1 MLGDDLLVAPVFRED
16 GVARFY
22 VPDDGTGQAW
32 TNIITG
38 TAYEPGK
45 WYTEQY
51 DYHTLPVL
59 ARPGTD
65 PLHA

>member
-1 MLGDDLLVAPVFRED
+1 MCRTTAPDER
-16 GVARFY
+16 
-22 VPDDGTGQAW
+22 

-45 WYTEQY
+45 WYTERY

>member
-1 MLGDDLLVAPVFRED
+1 M
-16 GVARFY
+16 
-22 VPDDGTGQAW
+22 PDDGTGQAW
-32 TNIITG
+32 ANIITD

-65 PLHA
+65 PLHV